1 MKAVSRYPRCVVL
14 ILSFFSFFVGLPA
27 LAVEVSIANTEVREL
42 YSQKVQQNYRLLI
55 NLPYGYEQ
63 GEQHY
68 PVIYLLDAQWDFP
81 LISATYGQMYY
92 DGFVP
97 AAIVV
102 GITWGG
108 EGDNPDE
115 LRVRD
120 FTPSKMAGEP
130 LSGGAKAFLD
140 FIQSE
145 LFPFMAHEYK
155 AGDERVLMGS
165 SLGGLFTLY
174 SLFERPEMFS
184 AYIPTASASGWD
196 NGVVYTFAQ
205 KNQTKLNDYFA
216 KHPTKVYSAVGDL
229 DSLKPA
235 FMQLQDFFKQQPY
248 RSTLMLN
255 IEVLGKLGHAGVK
268 AAGNAWGLQYVF
280 DRGDSPL
287 SAEQLQ
293 AWLGS
298 YRHTLSGEIIEIGMH
313 NQHLTIAFADNTPII
328 LKSLNPS
335 QFYQEGEF
343 RKLRFSRD
351 ANNKPNLNIAGF
363 AQQDDYIQIK
373 SSD

>member
-216 KHPTKVYSAVGDL
+216 KHPTKVYSEVGDL